1 MENTVQLAPS
11 ALHAT
16 GEDLAT
22 RLGSWQLDGLDIDGI
37 VHLQGD
43 MERHIGMRLINNGN
57 TVQMWATGGTQPTD
71 HEPADGVIPLPHG
84 HRYNLAVHI
93 GPLTEDQDPG
103 VVLYNTVRDNLLPV
117 FDAKPHYV
125 GHRPWEPDTA
135 PDVERDAEAT
145 PPPAAGVDEQP
156 TPAPTPEPQA
166 PADQPAPQPQPQPQ
180 PEPEPEP
187 EPEAKP
193 AAKRTRRTKAD
204 LAAETKPRPTRK
216 RTTTKPAP
224 AAAAEPKPR
233 AARKRTTAKPK
244 PATS

>member
-1 MENTVQLAPS
+1 MQLAPS

-16 GEDLAT
+16 GEDLAV
-22 RLGSWQLDGLDIDGI
+22 RLGWQLDGLDIDGI

-43 MERHIGMRLINNGN
+43 LERQIGMRLINDGS

-71 HEPADGVIPLPHG
+71 QPADGIAPLPYRHS
-84 HRYNLAVHI
+84 YNMAVHI
-93 GPLTEDQDPG
+93 GALTEDQDPG

-117 FDAKPHYV
+117 FDAKPYYV
-125 GHRPWEPDTA
+125 GHRPWEPDIA
-135 PDVERDAEAT
+135 PDTEPDAEVT
-145 PPPAAGVDEQP
+145 TPPAAGVDEQP
-156 TPAPTPEPQA
+156 APAPEPQA
-166 PADQPAPQPQPQPQ
+166 PADQPAPQPQ
-180 PEPEPEP
+180 PEP

-204 LAAETKPRPTRK
+204 PAAEPKPRPTRK

-233 AARKRTTAKPK
+233 VSRKRTTAKPK

>member
-1 MENTVQLAPS
+1 MQLAPS

-16 GEDLAT
+16 AEDLAT
-22 RLGSWQLDGLDIDGI
+22 RLGWQLDGLDYDGI

-43 MERHIGMRLINNGN
+43 LERQIGMRLINNGS
-57 TVQMWATGGTQPTD
+57 TVQLWATGGTQPTD
-71 HEPADGVIPLPHG
+71 QPADGIAPLPFC
-84 HRYNLAVHI
+84 HRYNTAVHI
-93 GPLTEDQDPG
+93 GALTEDQDPG
-103 VVLYNTVRDNLLPV
+103 VVLYNTVRDDLLPV
-117 FDAKPHYV
+117 FDAKPYYV
-125 GHRPWEPDTA
+125 GHRPWEPDIA
-135 PDVERDAEAT
+135 PAVEPDAEEAT
-145 PPPAAGVDEQP
+145 PPAAGADEQP
-156 TPAPTPEPQA
+156 APAPEPQT
-166 PADQPAPQPQPQPQ
+166 PADQPAPQPQ
-180 PEPEPEP
+180 PEP

-204 LAAETKPRPTRK
+204 PAAEPKPRPTRK